1 MRIKLKDKRERKKLI
16 SLIEILLLISLSFT
30 IPIFYSENVN
40 NLSVNNFIYKITHFF
55 NIIPSVSAQGF
66 GGFGN
71 IQQQIGGI
79 TEEVTTGQLGCCFD
93 NNEGLCSPNSERN
106 VCEAKDDGRYY
117 NDGLCNINQCA
128 LGCCLIGTE
137 AQFITKTRCDKLA
150 VITGLPTNYN
160 FGITDELSC
169 IGLANSQDV
178 GACVILSQDEYEKN
192 SCKFTNK
199 DDCNKLGGEFHKDL
213 LCSTSELNTVC
224 EKQKSVSCDDG
235 KVGNG
240 RDVVGS
246 RHFRRLCVNGELKTE
261 PCVDYRKEIC
271 VKEGGIGDVFQD
283 MTGSLG
289 ISMPD
294 LSSIPG
300 LSGLGDLLGGF
311 GGGLGLSPE
320 ENITNETNNKTVNQ
334 GSGPDNTGG
343 SLGEITGTTQK
354 ALCRPNMWENCFS
367 SNAMTCSKNPDC
379 KTKFVYVD
387 TSFWFIKCVP
397 KYPPGYDLS
406 SSGGGLGGLGG
417 LGGGA
422 LQSLGGLGDLTGG
435 SGLGGGMLGGGGGLG
450 GLGGGGDACSAG
462 TKTCTVTYKKKCPSG
477 KWECEK
483 NCNCEKMQF
492 TLQMNDACTMLGDC
506 GAKANIAGKVT
517 SQGYSLSKKG
527 KHVKK
532 PPKLIGVDKM
542 YAIFAKGG
550 NLNGMTGGVNGGFY
564 NQVPGLDLTSM
575 MGINLFNG
583 QMDIGMTGGDI
594 GMTGGGGGSGGGG
607 GGSIGG

>member
-79 TEEVTTGQLGCCFD
+79 TEEVTTGQLGCC
-93 NNEGLCSPNSERN
+93 L
-106 VCEAKDDGRYY
+106 V
-117 NDGLCNINQCA
+117 
-128 LGCCLIGTE
+128 GTE

-160 FGITDELSC
+160 SGVTDELAC

-178 GACVILSQDEYEKN
+178 GACVILSLDEYEKN

-213 LCSTSELNTVC
+213 LCSNSELNTVC

-311 GGGLGLSPE
+311 
-320 ENITNETNNKTVNQ
+320 
-334 GSGPDNTGG
+334 
-343 SLGEITGTTQK
+343 
-354 ALCRPNMWENCFS
+354 
-367 SNAMTCSKNPDC
+367 
-379 KTKFVYVD
+379 
-387 TSFWFIKCVP
+387 
-397 KYPPGYDLS
+397 
-406 SSGGGLGGLGG
+406 
-417 LGGGA
+417 
-422 LQSLGGLGDLTGG
+422 
-435 SGLGGGMLGGGGGLG
+435 
-450 GLGGGGDACSAG
+450 
-462 TKTCTVTYKKKCPSG
+462 
-477 KWECEK
+477 
-483 NCNCEKMQF
+483 
-492 TLQMNDACTMLGDC
+492 
-506 GAKANIAGKVT
+506 
-517 SQGYSLSKKG
+517 
-527 KHVKK
+527 
-532 PPKLIGVDKM
+532 
-542 YAIFAKGG
+542 
-550 NLNGMTGGVNGGFY
+550 
-564 NQVPGLDLTSM
+564 
-575 MGINLFNG
+575 
-583 QMDIGMTGGDI
+583 
-594 GMTGGGGGSGGGG
+594 
-607 GGSIGG
+607 